1 MNRLRQLREQKG
13 LTMKDTARAL
23 ELPYTTYVNYEK
35 GSREPGGDM
44 LIKLADFFGTSVD
57 YLLGKADPDS
67 PAAGQDE
74 SITLLNRAAERMT
87 PEQRQRLIEIAK
99 VVFGDAF
106 DD

>member
-13 LTMKDTARAL
+13 LSMKATALAL

-44 LIKLADFFGTSVD
+44 LVKLATFFDTSVD
-57 YLLGKADPDS
+57 YLLGKDNAGA

-87 PEQRQRLIEIAK
+87 PEQRQRLIEIAR
-99 VVFGDAF
+99 VVFEDAF

>member
-1 MNRLRQLREQKG
+1 MNRLRQLRERKG

-35 GSREPGGDM
+35 GSREPGNDM
-44 LIKLADFFGTSVD
+44 LVKLADFFETSVD
-57 YLLGKADPDS
+57 YLLGKEDGAS
-67 PAAGQDE
+67 PAAFQDE
-74 SITLLNRAAERMT
+74 SITLLNRAAERMS

-99 VVFGDAF
+99 VVFQDAF

>member
-35 GSREPGGDM
+35 GAREPGGEM
-44 LIKLADFFGTSVD
+44 LVKLATFFGTSVD
-57 YLLGKADPDS
+57 DLLGKADTAS
-67 PAAGQDE
+67 PAGQDE

-87 PEQRQRLIEIAK
+87 PEQRQRLIDIAK
-99 VVFGDAF
+99 VVFEDAF